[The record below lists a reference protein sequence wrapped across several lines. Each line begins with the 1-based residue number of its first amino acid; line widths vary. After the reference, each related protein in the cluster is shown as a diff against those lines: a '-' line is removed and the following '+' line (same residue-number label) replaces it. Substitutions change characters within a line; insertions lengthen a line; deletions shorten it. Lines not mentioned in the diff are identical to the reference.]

1 MSKQCFQI
9 IYWLESWEIPNP
21 LSLTICMKIYCHWRH
36 CTCCNHLLYSDYHLG
51 KRRQQNYLQPCLQI
65 NIHVPAYYRT
75 FHKHPNSK
83 VQKPPSQN
91 NIAFFTAVNH
101 NYYQKQQTLKH
112 RNTQNGSKSTD
123 HITNDDLLNPL
134 K

>member
-21 LSLTICMKIYCHWRH
+21 LSFDNLHENLLPLTSLYS
-36 CTCCNHLLYSDYHLG
+36 CCNHLLYSDYHLG

-83 VQKPPSQN
+83 VQKPPSQILRFSLPSIIITIKSN
-91 NIAFFTAVNH
+91 
-101 NYYQKQQTLKH
+101 KPW
-112 RNTQNGSKSTD
+112 NTETHKTD
-123 HITNDDLLNPL
+123 PNPL
-134 K
+134 ITSQMMTFWTR

>member
-83 VQKPPSQN
+83 VQKPPSKILRFSLPSIIITIKSN
-91 NIAFFTAVNH
+91 
-101 NYYQKQQTLKH
+101 KPW
-112 RNTQNGSKSTD
+112 NTETHKTD
-123 HITNDDLLNPL
+123 PNPL
-134 K
+134 ITSQMMTFWTR